1 MQVKF
6 RTKQLQRCYESH
18 KAAAREWG
26 AEVARR
32 YVQRIGILYAAET
45 VEDLHRIPVLRLHPL
60 KGNRQGQHALWLT
73 TRARLIITFTGKTAT
88 IAWIEEVS
96 KHYGD

>member
-18 KAAAREWG
+18 KDAARKWG
-26 AEVARR
+26 AGVARR
-32 YVQRIGILYAAET
+32 YVERIGILYAAET

-73 TRARLIITFTGKTAT
+73 AQARLIVTFTGKTAT